1 MTTMRFSMAG
11 VAAREAET
19 GSWLRTIADC
29 LGIRMFSKMS
39 PSVST
44 SNVGWDTTKQ
54 KEIQDL
60 HHYAVRNLIPK
71 AGIYQMN
78 LLESLAQ
85 SASIYSPEE
94 VESLYTET
102 NKKIEEISCH
112 ISGVLVSAREL
123 CKSGHPG
130 TGSQF
135 QSLIPYE
142 PPERYYRI
150 CLVFAKQYR
159 NRSYL

>member
-1 MTTMRFSMAG
+1 MTSMRFSLAG
-11 VAAREAET
+11 VTSREVET
-19 GSWLRTIADC
+19 GSWIRTIVDC
-29 LGIRMFSKMS
+29 LGIRMFSKMN

-44 SNVGWDTTKQ
+44 SSVGWDTTKQ

-71 AGIYQMN
+71 AGVYQME

-94 VESLYTET
+94 VESLYNET
-102 NKKIEEISCH
+102 SKKIEEICSH

-123 CKSGHPG
+123 CKSGHQNWE
-130 TGSQF
+130 SV
-135 QSLIPYE
+135 QSL
-142 PPERYYRI
+142 RYH
-150 CLVFAKQYR
+150 V
-159 NRSYL
+159 NRLRGIVESA

>member
-1 MTTMRFSMAG
+1 MVTMRFSLAG
-11 VAAREAET
+11 VASREAET
-19 GSWLRTIADC
+19 GSWIRTIVDC
-29 LGIRMFSKMS
+29 LGIRMFSKID

-44 SNVGWDTTKQ
+44 SSVGWDTTKQ

-71 AGIYQMN
+71 AGVYQME

-94 VESLYTET
+94 VESLYNET
-102 NKKIEEISCH
+102 SKKIEEISSH

-123 CKSGHPG
+123 CKSGHQNWE
-130 TGSQF
+130 SV
-135 QSLIPYE
+135 QSL
-142 PPERYYRI
+142 RYH
-150 CLVFAKQYR
+150 V
-159 NRSYL
+159 NRLRGIVESA

>member
-1 MTTMRFSMAG
+1 MVTMRFSLAG
-11 VAAREAET
+11 VASREAET
-19 GSWLRTIADC
+19 GSWIRTIVDC
-29 LGIRMFSKMS
+29 LGIRMFSKID

-44 SNVGWDTTKQ
+44 SSVGWDTTKQ

-71 AGIYQMN
+71 AGVYQME

-94 VESLYTET
+94 VEPLYNET
-102 NKKIEEISCH
+102 SKKIEEISSH

-123 CKSGHPG
+123 CKSGHQNWE
-130 TGSQF
+130 SV
-135 QSLIPYE
+135 QSL
-142 PPERYYRI
+142 RYH
-150 CLVFAKQYR
+150 V
-159 NRSYL
+159 NRLRGIVESA

>member
-60 HHYAVRNLIPK
+60 HHYAVCNLIPK

-123 CKSGHPG
+123 CKSGHQNWE
-130 TGSQF
+130 SV
-135 QSLIPYE
+135 QSL
-142 PPERYYRI
+142 RYHM
-150 CLVFAKQYR
+150 
-159 NRSYL
+159 NRLSGIIESA

>member
-1 MTTMRFSMAG
+1 MVTMRFSLAG
-11 VAAREAET
+11 VASREAET
-19 GSWLRTIADC
+19 GSWIRTIVDC
-29 LGIRMFSKMS
+29 LGIRMFSKMN

-44 SNVGWDTTKQ
+44 SSVGWDTTKQ

-71 AGIYQMN
+71 AGVYQME

-94 VESLYTET
+94 VESLYNET
-102 NKKIEEISCH
+102 SKKIEEISSH

-123 CKSGHPG
+123 CKSGHQNWE
-130 TGSQF
+130 SV
-135 QSLIPYE
+135 QSL
-142 PPERYYRI
+142 RYH
-150 CLVFAKQYR
+150 V
-159 NRSYL
+159 NRLRGIVESS

>member
-1 MTTMRFSMAG
+1 MVTMRFSLAG
-11 VAAREAET
+11 VASREAET
-19 GSWLRTIADC
+19 GSWIRTNVDC
-29 LGIRMFSKMS
+29 LGIRMFSKMN

-44 SNVGWDTTKQ
+44 SSVGWDTTKQ

-71 AGIYQMN
+71 AGVYQME

-94 VESLYTET
+94 VESLYNET
-102 NKKIEEISCH
+102 SKKIEEISSH

-123 CKSGHPG
+123 CKSGHQNWE
-130 TGSQF
+130 SV
-135 QSLIPYE
+135 QSL
-142 PPERYYRI
+142 RYH
-150 CLVFAKQYR
+150 V
-159 NRSYL
+159 NRLRGIVESA

>member
-1 MTTMRFSMAG
+1 MTTMRFSLAG
-11 VAAREAET
+11 VTSREVET
-19 GSWLRTIADC
+19 GSWIRTIVDC

-39 PSVST
+39 SSVNT
-44 SNVGWDTTKQ
+44 NNVGWDITKQ

-71 AGIYQMN
+71 AGVYQME

-94 VESLYTET
+94 VESLYNET
-102 NKKIEEISCH
+102 NKKIEEISSH

-123 CKSGHPG
+123 CKSGHQNWE
-130 TGSQF
+130 SV
-135 QSLIPYE
+135 QSL
-142 PPERYYRI
+142 RYHMSRLSNI
-150 CLVFAKQYR
+150 IESV
-159 NRSYL
+159 

>member
-1 MTTMRFSMAG
+1 MVTMRFSLAG
-11 VAAREAET
+11 VASREAET
-19 GSWLRTIADC
+19 GSWIRTIVDC
-29 LGIRMFSKMS
+29 LGIRMFSKMN

-44 SNVGWDTTKQ
+44 NSVGWDTTKQ

-71 AGIYQMN
+71 AGVYQME

-94 VESLYTET
+94 VESLYNET
-102 NKKIEEISCH
+102 SKKIEEISSH

-123 CKSGHPG
+123 CKSGHQNWE
-130 TGSQF
+130 SV
-135 QSLIPYE
+135 QSL
-142 PPERYYRI
+142 RYH
-150 CLVFAKQYR
+150 V
-159 NRSYL
+159 NRLRGIVESA

>member
-1 MTTMRFSMAG
+1 MVTMRFSLAG
-11 VAAREAET
+11 VASREAET
-19 GSWLRTIADC
+19 GSWIRTIVDC
-29 LGIRMFSKMS
+29 LGIRMFSKID

-44 SNVGWDTTKQ
+44 SSVGWDTTKQ

-71 AGIYQMN
+71 ME

-94 VESLYTET
+94 VESLYNET
-102 NKKIEEISCH
+102 SKKIEEISSH

-123 CKSGHPG
+123 CKSGHQNWE
-130 TGSQF
+130 SV
-135 QSLIPYE
+135 QSL
-142 PPERYYRI
+142 RYH
-150 CLVFAKQYR
+150 V
-159 NRSYL
+159 NRLRGIVESA

>member
-1 MTTMRFSMAG
+1 MVTMRFSLAG
-11 VAAREAET
+11 VASREAET
-19 GSWLRTIADC
+19 GSWIRTIVDC
-29 LGIRMFSKMS
+29 LGIRMFSKID

-44 SNVGWDTTKQ
+44 SSVGWDTTKQ

-71 AGIYQMN
+71 AGVYQME

-94 VESLYTET
+94 VESLYNET
-102 NKKIEEISCH
+102 SKKIEEICSH

-123 CKSGHPG
+123 CKSGHQNWE
-130 TGSQF
+130 SV
-135 QSLIPYE
+135 QSL
-142 PPERYYRI
+142 RYH
-150 CLVFAKQYR
+150 V
-159 NRSYL
+159 NRLRGIVESA

>member
-1 MTTMRFSMAG
+1 MVTMRLSLAG
-11 VAAREAET
+11 VASREAET
-19 GSWLRTIADC
+19 GSWIRTIVDC
-29 LGIRMFSKMS
+29 LGIRMFSKID

-44 SNVGWDTTKQ
+44 SSVGWDTTKQ

-71 AGIYQMN
+71 AGVYQME

-94 VESLYTET
+94 VESLYNET
-102 NKKIEEISCH
+102 SKKIEEISSH

-123 CKSGHPG
+123 CKSGHQNWE
-130 TGSQF
+130 SV
-135 QSLIPYE
+135 QSL
-142 PPERYYRI
+142 RYH
-150 CLVFAKQYR
+150 V
-159 NRSYL
+159 NRLRGIVESA

>member
-1 MTTMRFSMAG
+1 MVTMRFSLAG
-11 VAAREAET
+11 VASREAET
-19 GSWLRTIADC
+19 GSWIRTIVDC
-29 LGIRMFSKMS
+29 LGIRMFSKMN

-44 SNVGWDTTKQ
+44 SSVGWDTTKQ

-71 AGIYQMN
+71 AGVYQME

-94 VESLYTET
+94 AESLYNET
-102 NKKIEEISCH
+102 SKKIEEISSH

-123 CKSGHPG
+123 CKSGHQNWE
-130 TGSQF
+130 SV
-135 QSLIPYE
+135 QSL
-142 PPERYYRI
+142 RYH
-150 CLVFAKQYR
+150 V
-159 NRSYL
+159 NRLRGIVESA

>member
-1 MTTMRFSMAG
+1 MVTMRFILAG
-11 VAAREAET
+11 VASREAET
-19 GSWLRTIADC
+19 GSWIRTIVDC
-29 LGIRMFSKMS
+29 LGIRMFSKMN

-44 SNVGWDTTKQ
+44 SSVGWDTTKQ

-71 AGIYQMN
+71 AGVYQME

-94 VESLYTET
+94 VESLYNET
-102 NKKIEEISCH
+102 SKKIEEISSH

-123 CKSGHPG
+123 CKSGHQNWE
-130 TGSQF
+130 SV
-135 QSLIPYE
+135 QSL
-142 PPERYYRI
+142 RYH
-150 CLVFAKQYR
+150 V
-159 NRSYL
+159 NRLRGIVESA

>member
-85 SASIYSPEE
+85 SASIYSP
-94 VESLYTET
+94 
-102 NKKIEEISCH
+102 
-112 ISGVLVSAREL
+112 
-123 CKSGHPG
+123 
-130 TGSQF
+130 
-135 QSLIPYE
+135 
-142 PPERYYRI
+142 
-150 CLVFAKQYR
+150 
-159 NRSYL
+159 

>member
-1 MTTMRFSMAG
+1 MTTMRFSLAG
-11 VAAREAET
+11 VATRET
-19 GSWLRTIADC
+19 GSWMKTIADC
-29 LGIRMFSKMS
+29 LGIHMFSKMN

-71 AGIYQMN
+71 AGVYQMN

-94 VESLYTET
+94 LESLYNQT
-102 NKKIEEISCH
+102 NKKIEDIGSH

-123 CKSGHPG
+123 CKSGHQNWE
-130 TGSQF
+130 SV
-135 QSLIPYE
+135 QSL
-142 PPERYYRI
+142 RYHI
-150 CLVFAKQYR
+150 
-159 NRSYL
+159 NRLNSIIETK